1 MHDQQECISLY
12 QNDSLL
18 QQAHHA
24 QHDEELWRGHPVCS
38 SENPNQE
45 QRSVLDIFISVNA
58 VFGVL
63 FGLDFFLQKVWEA
76 ALSKK
81 CNIDI
86 YWRGNKLVCICSG
99 AFPLPRASFWWLR
112 CLFAAWKSCKE
123 SELQCFPAR
132 RVVSKGMSSTWR
144 AVAHLEVCSVP

>member
-63 FGLDFFLQKVWEA
+63 FGLDFFLQKVREA

-86 YWRGNKLVCICSG
+86 Y
-99 AFPLPRASFWWLR
+99 
-112 CLFAAWKSCKE
+112 
-123 SELQCFPAR
+123 
-132 RVVSKGMSSTWR
+132 
-144 AVAHLEVCSVP
+144 